1 MASSPRQQR
10 KQKPKLRIRNA
21 SLLAGRL
28 PVGWLVLTFLLY
40 VAIGT
45 VLAAFPIP
53 GWVWGLAIGGVVT
66 QTFAL
71 AGPTLLR
78 RYGWWQAQGLSLAA
92 ILGTSAIAIAL
103 GIALGFVGTD
113 NIDDLTVGSTVLE
126 TLRMGG
132 VAFIMAALGAIVSA
146 RTGDRLLSRCNHLQ
160 TGCLLA
166 LVGLSGVG
174 LGAVIGLLVV
184 L

>member
-10 KQKPKLRIRNA
+10 KQKPKTRNTA
-21 SLLAGRL
+21 RLAGRL
-28 PVGWLVLTFLLY
+28 PVKWLVLTFLLY
-40 VAIGT
+40 VAVGT

-53 GWVWGLAIGGVVT
+53 GWVWGLAIGGLVT

-78 RYGWWQAQGLSLAA
+78 RYGWWQAQGLSLVA
-92 ILGTSAIAIAL
+92 ILGTGAIAIAL

-113 NIDDLTVGSTVLE
+113 NIDDLTVESTVFE

-132 VAFIMAALGAIVSA
+132 LAFIMAALGAVVSA
-146 RTGDRLLSRCNHLQ
+146 RTGDRLLSSYNHLQ
-160 TGCLLA
+160 TGCMLA
-166 LVGLSGVG
+166 LVCLSGVG